1 MSADTEAFEST
12 VSAQR
17 ARLAVPLSVLR
28 VSAISTW
35 WLIGLANIWVVAM
48 VPVGLYA
55 ACSAVV
61 LVMML
66 ALPAWRSRTAWSLPF
81 IDIPFILWAQW
92 SVMPREANP
101 GLTAAL
107 TLSIFLTVALLS
119 VLTFSRS
126 VLWAASGLGAAAA
139 IALQVHVGEE
149 LLHTVPATLLV
160 MMVSAVSGTFG
171 VRLVFALAQQ
181 LVNEARQ
188 QARLGRY
195 FSPQVATRLASMD
208 DVKPVSKDV
217 SILFSDVRGFTSMSE
232 QHDSATVVRWLN
244 EYLTDMVAV
253 VFKHGGTLDKF
264 IGDGILAYFGAPLD
278 QADHPSRAVACGIE
292 MLTALEQLNAR
303 RLARGEPIL
312 AIGIGIHS
320 GKATV
325 GDVGSDQRRE
335 FTVIGDA
342 VNLAARIESLTKSV
356 GTELLISADTRA
368 RLTDERVTWRA
379 TEPLPVKGKA
389 EPVRTF
395 AHEKAQAVKAS
406 ESA

>member
-1 MSADTEAFEST
+1 MSADTEAFETT

-17 ARLAVPLSVLR
+17 ARLALPLSALR

-35 WLIGLANIWVVAM
+35 WIIGWLQVWVVAM

-55 ACSAVV
+55 LTSAAV

-66 ALPAWRSRTAWSLPF
+66 AMPSWRARTAWSLPF

-92 SVMPREANP
+92 TVMPREASP

-119 VLTFSRS
+119 VLTFSRG
-126 VLWAASGLGAAAA
+126 VLWAASILGATAA

-149 LLHTVPATLLV
+149 LRHTIPATVLV
-160 MMVSAVSGTFG
+160 MMVCAVSGTFG

-278 QADHPSRAVACGIE
+278 QPDHPARAVACGIE

-303 RLARGEPIL
+303 RVARGEPAL

-320 GKATV
+320 GRATV

-356 GTELLISADTRA
+356 GTELLISADTKD
-368 RLTDERVTWRA
+368 RLTDERLNWNA

-395 AHEKAQAVKAS
+395 AHQKGQRVKGS

>member
-1 MSADTEAFEST
+1 MSADTVAFENT
-12 VSAQR
+12 VSTQR
-17 ARLAVPLSVLR
+17 ARLALPLSALR
-28 VSAISTW
+28 VGAITAW
-35 WLIGLANIWVVAM
+35 WIIGWLKIWVVAM

-55 ACSAVV
+55 LTSAAV
-61 LVMML
+61 LAMML
-66 ALPAWRSRTAWSLPF
+66 AMPAWRARTAWSLPF

-92 SVMPREANP
+92 TVMPLETSP
-101 GLTAAL
+101 GVTAAL

-119 VLTFSRS
+119 ILTFSRG
-126 VLWAASGLGAAAA
+126 VLWAASGLGATAA

-149 LLHTVPATLLV
+149 LRHLIPATVLV
-160 MMVSAVSGTFG
+160 MSVCAVSGTFG

-278 QADHPSRAVACGIE
+278 QADHPARAVACGIE

-303 RLARGEPIL
+303 RVARGEPAL

-320 GKATV
+320 GHATV

-356 GTELLISADTRA
+356 GTELLISADTKDRLTDA
-368 RLTDERVTWRA
+368 RLTWHA

-395 AHEKAQAVKAS
+395 AHQKAQPPKGS